1 MQKIAWP
8 EIRERYNQALR
19 SAVDY
24 IFQRYHPAG
33 MIAAGSIV
41 RGVPD
46 RSSDIDLY
54 VIHLE
59 PYRQRVQKFFNG
71 VPVEIFINP
80 PHQVERYMMQEQA
93 DGRPIT
99 AHMLSTGVLLFEND
113 PVIAKLRKMG
123 EELLQQKPVYSQTSL
138 LFARYLAGNIYEDAL
153 DLVEKDAPVANLLLE
168 RSVNQM
174 IEYFYRYSG
183 HFLPRVKE
191 TLSKLN
197 DLDPQT
203 AQLARQFFSA
213 ASLEQRLALAAE
225 LAERTIAVNGF
236 FEWESEPEQV

>member
-8 EIRERYNQALR
+8 EMPEPYNQALR
-19 SAVDY
+19 SAVEY
-24 IFQRYHPAG
+24 ILLHYHPAG
-33 MIAAGSIV
+33 IIAAGSIV
-41 RGVPD
+41 RGLPD

-59 PYRQRVQKFFNG
+59 PYRQRVQKFFND

-80 PHQVERYMMQEQA
+80 PHRVKWYLEQEQV

-99 AHMLSTGVLLFEND
+99 AHMLSTGIVLFEND

-138 LFARYLAGNIYEDAL
+138 LFARYLAGNTYEDAL
-153 DLVEKDAPVANLLLE
+153 DLVEKDTPAANMLLE
-168 RSVNQM
+168 RAVNQM
-174 IEYFYRYSG
+174 IEYFYRYGG

-191 TLSKLN
+191 TLSRLN
-197 DLDPQT
+197 DIDPQT
-203 AQLARQFFSA
+203 GQLARQFFSA

>member
-1 MQKIAWP
+1 MP
-8 EIRERYNQALR
+8 EPYNQALR
-19 SAVDY
+19 AAVEY
-24 IFQRYHPAG
+24 VLSRYLPAAI
-33 MIAAGSIV
+33 IAAGSVV
-41 RGVPD
+41 RGLPD

-80 PHQVERYMMQEQA
+80 PHQVERYMEQEQA

-99 AHMLSTGVLLFEND
+99 AHMLSTGFVLFENE

-123 EELLQQKPVYSQTSL
+123 EDLLQQKPVYSQTSL
-138 LFARYLAGNIYEDAL
+138 LFARYLAGNTYEDAL
-153 DLVEKDAPVANLLLE
+153 DLVEKDAPAAYMLLE
-168 RSVNQM
+168 RAVHQM

-191 TLSKLN
+191 TLSRLN
-197 DLDPQT
+197 DIDPQT
-203 AQLARQFFSA
+203 AQLARQFFSEA
-213 ASLEQRLALAAE
+213 RFEQRLAFAAE
-225 LAERTIAVNGF
+225 LAERTIAVYGF